1 MISLHINKA
10 KSVQEFFKVEIEEQ
24 RSSALQKLQAI
35 NANIFDQA
43 EQTYLNNV
51 ITQFQ
56 DISFLTKSPLEIE
69 AIKGMVGSLPAN
81 SRFET
86 VNGVLKPMKKQQL
99 ILFKMPLTIQI
110 AEINFIQNISERL
123 E

>member
-24 RSSALQKLQAI
+24 ISSALQKLQAI

-56 DISFLTKSPLEIE
+56 DISFLTKSPF
-69 AIKGMVGSLPAN
+69 KPSMV
-81 SRFET
+81 
-86 VNGVLKPMKKQQL
+86 
-99 ILFKMPLTIQI
+99 
-110 AEINFIQNISERL
+110 FIPV
-123 E
+123 

>member
-43 EQTYLNNV
+43 EQTYLNNI

-69 AIKGMVGSLPAN
+69 VIK
-81 SRFET
+81 
-86 VNGVLKPMKKQQL
+86 
-99 ILFKMPLTIQI
+99 
-110 AEINFIQNISERL
+110 
-123 E
+123 